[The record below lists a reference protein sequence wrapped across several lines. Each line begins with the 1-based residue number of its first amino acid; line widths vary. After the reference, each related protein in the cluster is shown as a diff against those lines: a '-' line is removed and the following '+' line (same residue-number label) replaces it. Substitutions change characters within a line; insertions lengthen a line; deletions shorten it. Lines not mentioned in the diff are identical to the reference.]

1 MPSSSRNKASPEKR
15 RKGREPRDFTQL
27 GLDFMSASEYSN
39 LPRKET
45 DGMNQEL
52 FETLDKKVGALL
64 EKYAAL
70 KDENARLMDEN
81 QRFQE
86 EREGLKSRVDV
97 ILGKLE
103 GI

>member
-1 MPSSSRNKASPEKR
+1 M
-15 RKGREPRDFTQL
+15 EPRDFTQL
-27 GLDFMSASEYSN
+27 GLDFAPPCDYIN
-39 LPRKET
+39 VPRKET
-45 DGMNQEL
+45 DRMNQEL
-52 FETLDKKVGALL
+52 FETLEKKVGDLL

-70 KDENARLMDEN
+70 KEENARLTEEN
-81 QRFQE
+81 LGFQT

>member
-1 MPSSSRNKASPEKR
+1 MPSSRRSNSRPEHGR
-15 RKGREPRDFTQL
+15 RGREPRDFTQL
-27 GLDFMSASEYSN
+27 GLDFTSAREYIN
-39 LPRKET
+39 APRKET
-45 DGMNQEL
+45 DRMNQEL
-52 FETLDKKVGALL
+52 FETLDKKVGDLL

-70 KDENARLMDEN
+70 KEENARLAEEN
-81 QRFQE
+81 QRFQA

>member
-15 RKGREPRDFTQL
+15 RRGREPRDFTQL
-27 GLDFMSASEYSN
+27 GLDFMSVVEYSIV
-39 LPRKET
+39 PRKEI
-45 DGMNQEL
+45 DVMNQEL
-52 FETLDKKVGALL
+52 FETLDNKVGALL

-70 KDENARLMDEN
+70 KDENARLTDEN
-81 QRFQE
+81 QRFQA
-86 EREGLKSRVDV
+86 EREGLKSRIDA

>member
-1 MPSSSRNKASPEKR
+1 MPSSRRDNSRPNHG

-27 GLDFMSASEYSN
+27 GLDFTSACGYIMT
-39 LPRKET
+39 PRKET
-45 DGMNQEL
+45 DEMNQEL
-52 FETLDKKVGALL
+52 FETLDKKVGDLL
-64 EKYAAL
+64 ERYTAL
-70 KDENARLMDEN
+70 KAENARLSEEN
-81 QRFQE
+81 QRFQA